1 VLPGSTFLLLCLMTL
16 APRNLLL
23 ILVALLVIPLAVA
36 ALQPSLTPMSL
47 GLCALVLFIAGFDFA
62 AAIQRKA
69 DLGVRFPEI
78 VRSSKDKPA
87 NISFILQNERPGLGA
102 RFLRLGVAFP
112 TEIETIHRERT
123 VLLGQGMDR
132 TQFEWPCIP
141 RRRGSYG
148 LDRLYFEEASLL
160 GLWSVRRSLPI
171 RCELRVYPNL
181 LADRRQA
188 AAVFLHRGGLGS
200 HAMRQV
206 GRGRDFEKLRD
217 YIAGDSIEDISWKA
231 TARRQRPV
239 SKVYQ
244 IERTQE
250 VYVIVDRSRLNA
262 RLAPRT
268 APAAGPALS
277 TSNIVR
283 PPVDNKPPD
292 DENAPEPMGDAAT
305 LLERYISS
313 ALLLCLAAE
322 RQGDLFGLVTFSDRV
337 ERFLRAKNGQAHFNT
352 CRDAI
357 FNLEPAAASPDF
369 EELCAF
375 LRVRLRRRA
384 LLIFLTSLDDPVV
397 GESFTKQIELISRQH
412 LVMVNMLK
420 PSTVAPLFTNAGAVS
435 TVDDI
440 YERLGGHLQW
450 QKLREREN
458 LLRRAGVRFALL
470 DHERMTEQLVTQY
483 VNIKRRQIL

>member
-1 VLPGSTFLLLCLMTL
+1 MLS
-16 APRNLLL
+16 PRNRLL
-23 ILVALLVIPLAVA
+23 ILVALLVVPLTVG
-36 ALQPSLTPMSL
+36 ALQPGLMPVTL
-47 GLCALVLFIAGFDFA
+47 ALCALVVLAAGVDFA
-62 AAIQRKA
+62 MAFQRDGA
-69 DLGVRFPEI
+69 LEARFPEI
-78 VRSSKDKPA
+78 VRSSKDKPTLVPFVLH
-87 NISFILQNERPGLGA
+87 NQRPGSRA
-102 RFLRLGVAFP
+102 RQLRLGVAFP
-112 TEIETIHRERT
+112 SGIETADHERI
-123 VLLGQGMDR
+123 VRLGAGIER
-132 TQFEWPCIP
+132 TQFEWPAVP
-141 RRRGSYG
+141 RRRGSYA
-148 LDRLYFEEASLL
+148 LERFYFEEASPL
-160 GLWSVRRSLPI
+160 GLWSVRRSLPL

-188 AAVFLHRGGLGS
+188 AAVFLHRGGLGN

-250 VYVIVDRSRLNA
+250 VYVILDSSRLNA
-262 RLAPRT
+262 RLAPRELPL
-268 APAAGPALS
+268 AGKVPGGKGQPGREPGAQPA
-277 TSNIVR
+277 T
-283 PPVDNKPPD
+283 K
-292 DENAPEPMGDAAT
+292 DAAT
-305 LLERYISS
+305 LLERYVSS

-337 ERFLRAKNGQAHFNT
+337 HRFLRAKNGQAHFNT

-357 FNLEPAAASPDF
+357 YNLEPGPVSPDF
-369 EELCAF
+369 EELCAS

-397 GESFTKQIELISRQH
+397 VESFTKQIELISRQH
-412 LVMVNMLK
+412 VVMVGMLK
-420 PSTVAPLFTNAGAVS
+420 PATVAPLFTDEKAVS
-435 TVDDI
+435 TTDDI

-458 LLRRAGVRFALL
+458 LLRRVGVRLSLL

-483 VNIKRRQIL
+483 VNVKRRQIL

>member
-1 VLPGSTFLLLCLMTL
+1 M
-16 APRNLLL
+16 
-23 ILVALLVIPLAVA
+23 AVA
-36 ALQPSLTPMSL
+36 A
-47 GLCALVLFIAGFDFA
+47 FDFVA
-62 AAIQRKA
+62 AFQRKP

-78 VRSSKDKPA
+78 VRTSKDKPA
-87 NISFILQNERPGLGA
+87 AISFVLHNERAGA
-102 RFLRLGVAFP
+102 DTRFLRLGLAFP
-112 TEIETIHRERT
+112 TEIETIHRDRT
-123 VLLGQGMDR
+123 VLLARGVER

-141 RRRGSYG
+141 RRRGSYV
-148 LDRLYFEEASLL
+148 LDRLYFEEASML
-160 GLWSVRRSLPI
+160 GLWSVRRSVPM
-171 RCELRVYPNL
+171 RCEVRVYPNL

-250 VYVIVDRSRLNA
+250 VYVIIDRSRLNA

-268 APAAGPALS
+268 TPVALAHAPATAAAATGATPPTGTAALLPEDE
-277 TSNIVR
+277 R
-283 PPVDNKPPD
+283 PP
-292 DENAPEPMGDAAT
+292 EPAGDAAT

-337 ERFLRAKNGQAHFNT
+337 EHFLRAKNGQAHFNT

-357 FNLEPAAASPDF
+357 FNLEPATASPDF

-397 GESFTKQIELISRQH
+397 GESFTRQIELISRQH

-420 PSTVAPLFTNAGAVS
+420 PATVAPLFTDERAVT